1 MTASSGNNFVNKANK
16 YARDIVS
23 GKIDACRYVR
33 MACQSH
39 LDDLSREKK
48 RGFKYKF
55 DRKAAQRAC
64 VFIQKLPHT
73 KGKWAAQKKLLVL
86 EPWQLFI
93 ICVVFGWK
101 RKGDGLRRYRT
112 IYIEVPRKNGKT
124 ALIAG
129 LGLYMFCAD
138 GEYGAEVYC
147 GATTEK
153 QAMEVFRPAKAICKK
168 LPDLVDYFG
177 VEINAQNL
185 NRPADNSRFEPV
197 IGDPGDGSSPS
208 CAIHDE
214 VHEHKTS
221 AQIDTMD
228 TGMGARE
235 QPLQAFITTS
245 GYDIEGPCYQIR
257 QEVIDNLEGISRNEK
272 MFGLVYTLDPEDDWT
287 NLNAVKKA
295 NPNYGVSVDAEYL
308 ENQLQRAISSK
319 RRQSQFKTKHCNLW
333 VQAKDAFINL
343 EKWKNCFNET
353 LSLHEFTGENAPVA
367 LDLASKLDLTAR
379 VQLFYRDI
387 DGLRHY
393 YCISPA
399 FYIPEDTVYSN
410 AENPKLAERYEKWVN
425 MGVLTPTDGAEVD
438 FRVVKDDIL
447 DLQDIFSISGAP
459 IDPHGATGISHDLMD
474 EGIEVITVP
483 QNYTQMTAPMKEL
496 EAAIEG
502 GRFHH
507 DGNPIMTWC
516 IGNMIAATTRDEKM
530 MRPVKAKKENK
541 IDGAVALLMA
551 LSRVMPDEEEQVTE
565 PMIRRL

>member
-1 MTASSGNNFVNKANK
+1 MASNGNHFVNIANK
-16 YARDIVS
+16 YARDVAS
-23 GKIDACRYVR
+23 GKIKACRYVR
-33 MACQSH
+33 LACQQH
-39 LDDLSREKK
+39 IDDLAREKK
-48 RGFKYKF
+48 KAFKYKF
-55 DRKAAQRAC
+55 DRAAAQRVC

-86 EPWQLFI
+86 EPWQLLI
-93 ICVVFGWK
+93 VCITFGWK
-101 RKGDGLRRYRT
+101 KKSTGLRRYQT

-129 LGLYMFCAD
+129 IGLYMFCAD

-153 QAMEVFRPAKAICKK
+153 QALEVFRPAKQICKK

-177 VEINAQNL
+177 VEVNAQNL
-185 NRPADNSRFEPV
+185 NRPVDNSRFEPV

-228 TGMGARE
+228 TGMGARD
-235 QPLQAFITTS
+235 QPIQAFITTS
-245 GYDIEGPCYQIR
+245 GYDIEGPCYSIR
-257 QEVIDNLEGISRNEK
+257 QEVIDNLEGINRNEK
-272 MFGLVYTLDPEDDWT
+272 MFGLIYTLDPEDDWT
-287 NLNAVKKA
+287 DIEAVKKA
-295 NPNYGVSVDAEYL
+295 NPNYGVSVSEEYL
-308 ENQLQRAISSK
+308 ETQLKRAIASK
-319 RRQSQFKTKHCNLW
+319 RRQSQFKTKHCNIW

-343 EKWKNCFNET
+343 EKWKACFDET
-353 LSLHEFTGENAPVA
+353 LSIHAFSGFDAPVA
-367 LDLASKLDLTAR
+367 LDLASKLDLTAQ
-379 VQLFYRDI
+379 VKLFHRDI
-387 DGLRHY
+387 NGQRHY
-393 YCISPA
+393 YCIAPT

-425 MGVLTPTDGAEVD
+425 MGLLIPTSGAEVD

-447 DLQDIFSISGAP
+447 DLQDSFNITCIP

-474 EGIEVITVP
+474 EGLEVVTVP

-507 DGNPIMTWC
+507 DGNPLMTWC
-516 IGNMIAATTRDEKM
+516 IGNMVAAMTRDEKM
-530 MRPVKAKKENK
+530 LRPVKEKKENK

-551 LSRVMPDEEEQVTE
+551 LSRIIPDNEEQAVQ
-565 PMIRRL
+565 PNIRYL